1 MTAISAALPVA
12 ADPVPVVTEA
22 LASPGFAQLITALL
36 PAAGPAGVEPV
47 ANPARESGAGRA
59 APEADED
66 AEPEDAV
73 DLIAWQLLPIEAV
86 PTVATATLPPA
97 PVPISPPAGAPDER
111 PQFRSAAGT
120 PSEAVGVARASTG
133 LVATLA
139 PALPITTPLAPRAV
153 PVEQRQ
159 DREPRPTENGDAV
172 QPAPAASLELRPS
185 QHAAAQTHA
194 APPLIL
200 QPSAARPDGGP
211 QFVAQPGIIAAPV
224 AVPPAAAVP
233 PVSTTAGP
241 VAGVPLATPSN
252 ALPRDLKPAPRE
264 RPATARLR
272 LDPLAGPEIPI
283 AAAGPVPLAETPQ
296 RADAS
301 ARTLP
306 STAEAAPRIAARV
319 TDAAPG
325 GFDIATDQL
334 GAVRV
339 TIDARETRVA
349 VQLSADTPAAG
360 QLLAA
365 HPARLADA
373 VASGGQRLDALAV
386 DVRSGGGQGGR
397 QSPDPRPQSSA
408 RPMPAPALRPARADR
423 FA

>member
-1 MTAISAALPVA
+1 MTAISAAMPVA
-12 ADPVPVVTEA
+12 ADLGPVVAEA
-22 LASPGFAQLITALL
+22 LASPGFAQLITALF
-36 PAAGPAGVEPV
+36 PAAGPADVEPV
-47 ANPARESGAGRA
+47 ANPARESGAGHA
-59 APEADED
+59 APKADED

-73 DLIAWQLLPIEAV
+73 DLIAWQLLPTQPV
-86 PTVATATLPPA
+86 PTVATVTLPPA
-97 PVPISPPAGAPDER
+97 PAQISPPAGAPDER

-139 PALPITTPLAPRAV
+139 PALPITTPLTPRAV

-159 DREPRPTENGDAV
+159 DREPKPTETSDAV
-172 QPAPAASLELRPS
+172 QPALAASLELRPS
-185 QHAAAQTHA
+185 QQAAAQAHA
-194 APPLIL
+194 VSPIIL
-200 QPSAARPDGGP
+200 QSPASQPDGRP
-211 QFVAQPGIIAAPV
+211 RFVSQPGISAAPV
-224 AVPPAAAVP
+224 TVPPAAAVQ
-233 PVSTTAGP
+233 PVSTAAGP
-241 VAGVPLATPSN
+241 VAGAPPPPSN
-252 ALPRDLKPAPRE
+252 ALPRDLRPAPRE

-272 LDPLAGPEIPI
+272 LEPLVGPEIPI
-283 AAAGPVPLAETPQ
+283 AAAGPVPMAEAPQ

-301 ARTLP
+301 TRTLP

-339 TIDARETRVA
+339 TIDAREARVA
-349 VQLSADTPAAG
+349 VQLSADTTAAG

-365 HPARLADA
+365 HPSRLADA

-408 RPMPAPALRPARADR
+408 RPMSAPAPRPARADR